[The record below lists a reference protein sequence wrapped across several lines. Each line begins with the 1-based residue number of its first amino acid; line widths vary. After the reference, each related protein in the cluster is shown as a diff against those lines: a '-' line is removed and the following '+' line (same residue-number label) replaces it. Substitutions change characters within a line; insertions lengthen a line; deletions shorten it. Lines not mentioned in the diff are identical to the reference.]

1 MPRIVFL
8 NRFFYPDHSATSQI
22 LSDLAFDLAAAGR
35 DVHVVT
41 SRQRYDDAAAELPEH
56 ERVRGVRVRRVATTR
71 FGRLSLVGRGLDYIS
86 YGRAMARAIDGLA
99 GPGDLL
105 VAMTDPPLL
114 SVVAARAAK
123 RSGARL
129 INWLQDLYPDA
140 AVALKLPFMRG
151 PVPAALAALR
161 NTSLQSAVTN
171 VVVSEAMAQRV
182 AAAGIA
188 PDKINLIPNWTDDE
202 SIVPLPAADNSLRRA
217 WALDGK
223 FVVGYSG
230 NFGRAHDFEAILAAA
245 ERLRDHPRIAFVF
258 TGGGQQSDLL
268 ARRIGERRLAGTV
281 RLFPYQDRAA
291 LPVSLSVPDVHWL
304 SLRPELEG
312 IIFPSKFYG
321 IAAAGRPIVALAAT
335 NGEIA
340 GLLERYRCGFAVEPS
355 GVTRLTGL
363 LVALANDAPRCS
375 ELGRQARKMLDANF
389 TRRHAFALWRAV
401 LERHA

>member
-1 MPRIVFL
+1 
-8 NRFFYPDHSATSQI
+8 
-22 LSDLAFDLAAAGR
+22 
-35 DVHVVT
+35 
-41 SRQRYDDAAAELPEH
+41 
-56 ERVRGVRVRRVATTR
+56 VA
-71 FGRLSLVGRGLDYIS
+71 
-86 YGRAMARAIDGLA
+86 
-99 GPGDLL
+99 
-105 VAMTDPPLL
+105 
-114 SVVAARAAK
+114 AARAAK

-129 INWLQDLYPDA
+129 VNWLQDLYPDA

-161 NTSLQSAVTN
+161 NISLQAAVTN

-188 PDKINLIPNWTDDE
+188 PDKIDLIPNWTDDE
-202 SIVPLPAADNSLRRA
+202 SIVPLPAADNPLRRA

-268 ARRIGERRLAGTV
+268 ARRIGERGLGRTV
-281 RLFPYQDRAA
+281 RLFPYQDRTA

-355 GVTRLTGL
+355 DVTRLTGL

-375 ELGRQARKMLDANF
+375 ELGRQARTMLDANF